1 MIIRNDLALRLCW
14 RNKLYYWRQGPEKR
28 KHVYGMHIEKVG
40 ERKHETNGRREVDQ
54 LPDFQCVCRV
64 EEKKFAFCFLREREL
79 LAARALFA
87 Q

>member
-1 MIIRNDLALRLCW
+1 
-14 RNKLYYWRQGPEKR
+14 
-28 KHVYGMHIEKVG
+28 MHIEKVG